1 MSRPLTIITLE
12 KSYAICRLEPRAAV
26 PDWAVSATFCS
37 VTRTKNELSIVCE
50 AARVPPEVKA
60 ERNRRVLR
68 IEGPL
73 AFELTGV
80 LASVALPLANAGIS
94 IFSLSTYDTDY
105 LLVSDQDLQETTRV
119 LEAAGHEVRRSP

>member
-1 MSRPLTIITLE
+1 MSRPLKIITLE
-12 KSYAICRLEPRAAV
+12 KSYAICRLAPDAAL

-50 AARVPPEVKA
+50 EERVPVEVKA

-80 LASVALPLANAGIS
+80 LASVVAPLANAGIS
-94 IFSLSTYDTDY
+94 IFSVATYDTDY
-105 LLVSDQDLQETTRV
+105 LLVSEENLVEATRV
-119 LEAAGHEVRRSP
+119 LEAAGHEVRRDR

>member
-1 MSRPLTIITLE
+1 MSRPLTIVTLE
-12 KSYAICRLEPRAAV
+12 KRYAICRLEPDAAV

-50 AARVPPEVKA
+50 AERVPQEVKA

-73 AFELTGV
+73 AFDLTGV
-80 LASVALPLANAGIS
+80 LTSVAVPLADAGIS
-94 IFSLSTYDTDY
+94 IFSVATYDTDY
-105 LLVSDQDLQETTRV
+105 ILVSEEDFQEATRV
-119 LEAAGHEVRRSP
+119 LEAAGHEVRRNA

>member
-1 MSRPLTIITLE
+1 MSRPLTIVTLE
-12 KSYAICRLEPRAAV
+12 KSYAICRLEPDAAV

-50 AARVPPEVKA
+50 AERVPQEVKA

-73 AFELTGV
+73 AFDLTGV
-80 LASVALPLANAGIS
+80 LTSVAVPLADAGIS
-94 IFSLSTYDTDY
+94 IFSVATYDTDY
-105 LLVSDQDLQETTRV
+105 ILVSEEDFQEATRV
-119 LEAAGHEVRRSP
+119 LEAAGHEVRQNA